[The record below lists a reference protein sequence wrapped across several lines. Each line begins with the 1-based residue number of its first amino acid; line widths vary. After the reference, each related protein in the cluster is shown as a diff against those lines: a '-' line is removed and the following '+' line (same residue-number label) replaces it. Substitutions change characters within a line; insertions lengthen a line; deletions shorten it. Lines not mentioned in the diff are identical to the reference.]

1 MPIIQVIAHIFFIID
16 TNFSLSFTHT
26 HFLGSTYE
34 VADDKRIQRSS
45 RRQAH
50 TKEQQDK
57 RSSRTS
63 EAADDKHIRSSITKK
78 KGSIIFLLL
87 FLRGLLNFLFIW
99 ESSHSSDGR
108 AKDCSELKSKIFW
121 SLVQFQLRG

>member
-34 VADDKRIQRSS
+34 VDRADSTYKGAAD
-45 RRQAH
+45 
-50 TKEQQDK
+50 DK